1 MQGAKFYQLNSA
13 QAAISLQL
21 VTALEWTNLKT
32 TLDSFHANQLIWQSF
47 SANQGEILLLLDQK
61 GQLEKVYVGVQQGRI
76 FFALGSAASKLNPG
90 IYRLENEISTAD
102 LMAWGMAQYKFLR
115 YKTIEVL
122 PRILELS
129 KQIFDQV
136 VPRVDAVFRVR
147 DLINTSAEDM
157 GPKALGDMLE
167 SVAQLYH
174 GTFSSIVGT
183 ELLEKNFP
191 AIYAVGRAA
200 VEAPRLL
207 KLEWGK
213 SKHPLVILVGKGV
226 CFDSGG
232 LDLKPASAMRQMKKD
247 MGGAAQVIGLAQLIM
262 HYQLPIRLMVLIPA
276 VENTIDAAAYR
287 PGDVLR
293 MRNGLHVEIDNTD
306 AEGRLVLAD
315 ALVYACE
322 QNPDWVLDLA
332 TLTGAARTAVGT
344 EISALFTDEQPL
356 ASQLMALGREWNDP
370 VWQLPMYEGYAS
382 MLDSVIADMTNSTSS
397 PYAGSITAALF
408 LKRFISPDVK
418 WAHFDL
424 MAWNIST
431 KPGRPEGGEAMAV
444 MSLFEYLRTT
454 YA

>member
-1 MQGAKFYQLNSA
+1 
-13 QAAISLQL
+13 
-21 VTALEWTNLKT
+21 
-32 TLDSFHANQLIWQSF
+32 
-47 SANQGEILLLLDQK
+47 
-61 GQLEKVYVGVQQGRI
+61 
-76 FFALGSAASKLNPG
+76 
-90 IYRLENEISTAD
+90 LENEISTAD

-122 PRILELS
+122 PRLLELS
-129 KQIFDQV
+129 TQIFDQV

-370 VWQLPMYEGYAS
+370 VWQLPMYEGYAN

>member
-13 QAAISLQL
+13 QAAITLQL
-21 VTALEWTNLKT
+21 VTALEWNNLKT
-32 TLDSFHANQLIWQSF
+32 TLDGFHVKQLIWQSF
-47 SANQGEILLLLDQK
+47 SANQGEVLLLLDK
-61 GQLEKVYVGVQQGRI
+61 LGQLEKVYVGVQQGRV
-76 FFALGSAASKLNPG
+76 FSALGAAASKLTPG
-90 IYRLENEISTAD
+90 VYRLENEISIAD

-115 YKTIEVL
+115 YKTMDVL
-122 PRILELS
+122 PRILELP
-129 KQIFDQV
+129 KQMFEQV

-147 DLINTSAEDM
+147 DLINTPAEDM
-157 GPKALGDMLE
+157 GPKALGDTLE
-167 SVAQLYH
+167 SIAQLYH
-174 GTFSSIVGT
+174 GHFSCIVGM
-183 ELLEKNFP
+183 ELLEQNFP

-276 VENTIDAAAYR
+276 VENSIDAAAYR

-293 MRNGLHVEIDNTD
+293 MRNDLHVEIDNTD

-322 QNPDWVLDLA
+322 QNPALVLDLA

-344 EISALFTDEQPL
+344 EISALFTDQQQL
-356 ASQLMALGREWNDP
+356 ASQLMALGQDWNDP
-370 VWQLPMYEGYAS
+370 VWQLPMYEGYAN

-397 PYAGSITAALF
+397 PYAGAITAALF
-408 LKRFISPDVK
+408 LKRFILPDVK

-444 MSLFEYLRTT
+444 MSLFEYLQST
-454 YA
+454 YR